1 MGSSLLRSRR
11 RVLAFVQLTLFAF
24 SASTSLLPCLHS
36 AMAHE
41 VGSHGAATAAAPAH
55 HEAMAGM
62 DMPRASAS
70 TPHAPTHDAPV
81 DHAPTHETSCPWVV
95 GCAGVAQLSLDAA
108 WRSAE
113 HRASTV
119 TPVGIMLRHVT
130 TDRDIDAP
138 PPRA

>member
-11 RVLAFVQLTLFAF
+11 RVLAFVQLMLFAF

-36 AMAHE
+36 AMTHA

-55 HEAMAGM
+55 H
-62 DMPRASAS
+62 ASM
-70 TPHAPTHDAPV
+70 PHAPTHDASVAHTPV
-81 DHAPTHETSCPWVV
+81 NHAPTHETSCPWVV

-119 TPVGIMLRHVT
+119 APVGIMLRHVT